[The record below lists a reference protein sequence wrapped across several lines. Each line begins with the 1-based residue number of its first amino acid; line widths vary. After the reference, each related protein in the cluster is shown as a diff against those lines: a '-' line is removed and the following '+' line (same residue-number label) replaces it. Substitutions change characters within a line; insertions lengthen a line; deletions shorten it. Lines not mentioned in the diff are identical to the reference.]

1 MSFQNNLRKFRKLAG
16 YSTAR
21 DFAKELSISYDAY
34 ITYENKGRE
43 PRYDVLVEIAQK
55 LHVSTDTLLGLNNDD
70 KELIKHDLTRI
81 NCKVSYLNGN
91 AILRYQGY
99 KCPIPIT
106 LLKEKHQKCKEKAFK
121 EYETI
126 LNGLLKETVLEHFV
140 NNPNV
145 KHDISIEDIAQELEE
160 RNSDP
165 NQYNSYFEGLRT
177 LVKEL
182 YPEKA
187 QPPATTE
194 KLVHDELKKTNRLG
208 RKTKQKSPA
217 DDNRQG

>member
-1 MSFQNNLRKFRKLAG
+1 M
-16 YSTAR
+16 
-21 DFAKELSISYDAY
+21 
-34 ITYENKGRE
+34 
-43 PRYDVLVEIAQK
+43 
-55 LHVSTDTLLGLNNDD
+55 LGLNNDD
-70 KELIKHDLTRI
+70 KELIKHDLLRI

-126 LNGLLKETVLEHFV
+126 LDGLLKETVLEHFV

-145 KHDISIEDIAQELEE
+145 KHDISIEDIAQELKEG
-160 RNSDP
+160 NSDP

-177 LVKEL
+177 LIKEH
-182 YPEKA
+182 YPEQA

-194 KLVHDELKKTNRLG
+194 KLVHDKLKKTNRLG

>member
-126 LNGLLKETVLEHFV
+126 LDGLLKETVLEHFV

-145 KHDISIEDIAQELEE
+145 KHDISIEDIAQELKE

-187 QPPATTE
+187 QPPATTK
-194 KLVHDELKKTNRLG
+194 KLVYDELKKTNRLG
-208 RKTKQKSPA
+208 HKTKKSPA

>member
-1 MSFQNNLRKFRKLAG
+1 MSFSENLKKLREKAG
-16 YSTAR
+16 YAQAK
-21 DFAKELSISYDAY
+21 DFAKALEIKYTTYIAY
-34 ITYENKGRE
+34 EQGRE
-43 PRYDVLVEIAQK
+43 PKYELLIKMSNILNVT
-55 LHVSTDTLLGLNNDD
+55 TDELLGRERND
-70 KELIKHDLTRI
+70 KELIKHDLSRI
-81 NCKVSYLNGN
+81 NCKVSYLNEN
-91 AILRYQGY
+91 AILHYQGY

-145 KHDISIEDIAQELEE
+145 KHDISLDDMFFALKE
-160 RNSDP
+160 RYPDP
-165 NQYNSYFEGLRT
+165 SQYNSLFEGLCT
-177 LVKEL
+177 LAKKH
-182 YPEKA
+182 YPEIA

-194 KLVHDELKKTNRLG
+194 KLVHDELKKNNRLG
-208 RKTKQKSPA
+208 RKTKKSPA

>member
-16 YSTAR
+16 YATAR

-43 PRYDVLVEIAQK
+43 PRYDVLAEIAKK
-55 LHVSTDTLLGLNNDD
+55 LHVSTDILLGLNNDD
-70 KELIKHDLTRI
+70 KELIKHDLSRI

-106 LLKEKHQKCKEKAFK
+106 LLKEKYQKCRETAFK

-126 LNGLLKETVLEHFV
+126 LDRLLKETILEHFI

-145 KHDISIEDIAQELEE
+145 KHDFSIEDIAQALKE
-160 RNSDP
+160 RNADP
-165 NQYNSYFEGLRT
+165 IQYNSLFEGLRT
-177 LVKEL
+177 LVEEH

-208 RKTKQKSPA
+208 RKTKQKKPC
-217 DDNRQG
+217 RR